1 MAQPQLIFCPQTKT
15 QTTKALIQH
24 VFGVSDQETD
34 LVRILKF
41 RSPNRFTVLYK
52 MTSWTGDFFSVCGWR
67 DIKIQD
73 IDDSLFLKKNLVGG
87 HKIFEFDC
95 SYVVLLCNTPQRNS
109 TMVSFFSLFTMHQNM
124 QHEKF
129 NIKTNK

>member
-1 MAQPQLIFCPQTKT
+1 MNRKCHNHNLYSVLETKR

-52 MTSWTGDFFSVCGWR
+52 ITSWTGDFFSECGWR
-67 DIKIQD
+67 DVKIQD
-73 IDDSLFLKKNLVGG
+73 IDDSLFLKKNLVGDIKSSNLIVRMLYFSVI
-87 HKIFEFDC
+87 HQK
-95 SYVVLLCNTPQRNS
+95 RNS
-109 TMVSFFSLFTMHQNM
+109 TMVSFFL
-124 QHEKF
+124 
-129 NIKTNK
+129 